1 MVKLILKCYDKFFF
15 FFFVECV
22 DRFYNSNCSGICGF
36 CINDEICDKYNGLC
50 LNGCL
55 EYYKELFC

>member
-1 MVKLILKCYDKFFF
+1 MVKLILKCYDKFF